1 MFCQAIGID
10 DLSSS
15 TMQRIRILYV
25 RYFFFSLFYNLVN
38 FVMLLFIMD
47 LLTILEEQIG
57 ILSKLGKLLTRW
69 VMEQYATVLYIQSL

>member
-1 MFCQAIGID
+1 MLD
-10 DLSSS
+10 
-15 TMQRIRILYV
+15 T
-25 RYFFFSLFYNLVN
+25 FFFSLFYNLVN

-69 VMEQYATVLYIQSL
+69 VMEQYATFLYIHSL

>member
-57 ILSKLGKLLTRW
+57 IPSKLGKLLTRW
-69 VMEQYATVLYIQSL
+69 VMEQYATVLYIHSL